1 MTTLALE
8 GTDVRLASGKQVI
21 SRRKWYEKIGY
32 TPRRGQQAMEQAIAS
47 GCRYI
52 GGFAFP
58 RAGKSFGV
66 ARYAEPL
73 LLEPN
78 KHVWIVAP
86 TYKLGSKEFG
96 YIWNDFAETGFLP
109 MARRRNFD
117 IRGGNMQISFPWG
130 SMVEVVSAENPAS
143 LRAEEI
149 DLLILA
155 EASQLGS
162 ELWER
167 HLFART
173 EKRKGLTIVPT
184 TPQGYNWV
192 YDKFRVPS
200 LKTLPGG
207 VPNPNYDPLYWSAV
221 ISADPTLGDIYE
233 PGIYDDDYLV
243 RAKKMLP
250 YPIYLEQVGGDF
262 ASYAG
267 LIYHFNPS
275 IHRVP
280 RFDIPKHWTHIVGWD
295 PGANERDPCAILV
308 GSYDPKGCLYWWA
321 ELYTYGLSLQQ
332 YWQRVLAMIG
342 GRTPQFVAIDRS
354 ARQIR
359 TELAEMGVATT
370 CPPEKA
376 INARIVKKNE
386 LMMSGKWKVLEGT
399 CPNLER
405 EILAWEWDDNTLH
418 AGKPRQGQSCHAL
431 DATGY
436 AELIQVQL
444 PEDVRDPLAPDGEDP
459 ETTEFWKPFRQMM
472 QRREEAMEDR
482 DGRRLFE
489 PDPFEEQGLL
499 AGVGSD
505 VVEDAWFG

>member
-267 LIYHFNPS
+267 LIYHFNP
-275 IHRVP
+275 
-280 RFDIPKHWTHIVGWD
+280 FDPSRPKVRH
-295 PGANERDPCAILV
+295 
-308 GSYDPKGCLYWWA
+308 
-321 ELYTYGLSLQQ
+321 
-332 YWQRVLAMIG
+332 
-342 GRTPQFVAIDRS
+342 
-354 ARQIR
+354 
-359 TELAEMGVATT
+359 
-370 CPPEKA
+370 PE
-376 INARIVKKNE
+376 
-386 LMMSGKWKVLEGT
+386 T
-399 CPNLER
+399 
-405 EILAWEWDDNTLH
+405 
-418 AGKPRQGQSCHAL
+418 L
-431 DATGY
+431 DAY
-436 AELIQVQL
+436 C
-444 PEDVRDPLAPDGEDP
+444 
-459 ETTEFWKPFRQMM
+459 
-472 QRREEAMEDR
+472 
-482 DGRRLFE
+482 
-489 PDPFEEQGLL
+489 
-499 AGVGSD
+499 GVGSWRERARSVRD
-505 VVEDAWFG
+505 SGGLLRSQGLSVLVGRTLYLWAEPPAILAAGPGDDRWPDPAIRGD